1 MESFCGDSSFWDLQ
15 EIWYSKTP
23 DFTPCFQN
31 SVLVW
36 IPCGFLW
43 LLSPLEAHL
52 LKKSHHPPLP
62 WSLLNLTKIVILI
75 ILFCLSMAELV
86 QSIQTYSSGWEVFPV
101 DFYSPLIKTLTLMLA
116 LVFILVGKKRGMQT
130 SGVLFVFWFLLTLCC
145 AVTYRSVLMGTLNQ
159 DSHYNKSISKNR
171 FVITTIYFPLVVA
184 LLLLSCFSDTRP
196 SSTKPEKQMECPEEK
211 ASFLSRITFW
221 WFTGMA
227 ILGYQKPLVMED
239 MWKLSTKNSTA
250 GILSEFDKYWI
261 PALKKVV
268 CKNKIL
274 QSTKDNDAKK
284 VADKSHVNIMWPIL
298 KTFPLQLFVAGLLKL
313 VGSLIAFVN
322 PQLLALVIGYISGNE
337 PYWRGF
343 FYASLM
349 FFASMIESLFNSQYE
364 YLVYCIAMRI
374 RSCVTSALYRKSLQ
388 LSNSA
393 RKKFTVGEIVNLMAV
408 DTQRVMEFVQIVNII
423 WAAPLQ
429 IGVCLWLLWQHLG
442 VSTLGGFGVMI
453 LLFPLNGFIT
463 AKLRNLQVQLMK
475 EKDIRIKL
483 MNEILNGIKVLKLYA
498 WEKSF
503 QKQVKNI
510 RAKEIGI
517 LTTQSYYSAAI
528 YFAFTCAP
536 FLFAVSLNRIN
547 TFLGC
552 NEINPDALS
561 HNDREEDTL
570 VMENASFAWSTNEN
584 PALKNISLRIKPG
597 SLVAVVGQVGAGKSS
612 LLSAFLGDM
621 EKLEGYV
628 NIKGSVAY
636 VPQQAWIQNESIK
649 NNVLFGRKYIEDKYN
664 KILDSTALKPDLEIL
679 PGGDNTE
686 VGEKGINVS
695 GGQKQRMSLARAV
708 YNDADVYLL
717 DDPLS
722 AVDSH
727 VGKHIFDNV
736 LGPKGLLKGKTV
748 VLVTHKISILPQ
760 VDTILVLKDGC
771 LTESGSY
778 SELVSRKGAFA
789 DFLVQYLSE
798 VVEEAETV
806 DPEEI
811 EIIENVVAR
820 VGPHSE
826 LKRHLSRLSGN
837 ESEGGQQ
844 SESKKITRGL
854 STYSSNDGPR
864 RRRTKSG
871 SSQVEQVKKDKLSSA
886 PNSKLVNAEYTEV
899 GSVKWWVYL
908 AYIKAIGVWGI
919 IITFISFM
927 ISHSFSLGAN
937 IWLSEWSN
945 DAENPEKASD
955 IRLRNLR
962 LGVYSALGS
971 CEAIFVLV
979 ATIMLNLATLWG
991 SQILHDNMLEHIM
1004 KCPMSFFDTT
1014 PMGRILNRFSKDV
1027 DTTDVTIRSFI
1038 RLFLLQCF
1046 RSTIAFIGICLETPI
1061 FLAVLLPLGVCYS
1074 LLQRFY
1080 ISASRQ
1086 LKRLESITRSPIYTH
1101 FSETV
1106 TGTTSIRAFGAT
1118 ERFILESDKRVDF
1131 NHSSCFPS
1139 VAANRWLAIRLE
1151 FLGYC
1156 IVFFSALF
1164 AVLTK
1169 GTISPGLAGLSIS
1182 YALTV
1187 TANLNMLV
1195 LASSNVET
1203 NIVSV
1208 ERCLE
1213 YTAVPTEAAWH
1224 CESNKPNKPWP
1235 DYGNVVFDN
1244 YTTRYREGLDLVLR
1258 GISCEINAGEMVGIV
1273 GRTGAGKSSLT
1284 LSLFRIIEAAGG
1296 CITIDGID
1304 ISKIGLYDLRSKLT
1318 IIPQDPVLFT
1328 GTLRM
1333 NLDPFSQYDDDAI
1346 WRALELAHLKSF
1358 VSGLDSCLDHEVSE
1372 GGENISAGQR
1382 QLVCLARAVLR
1393 KSKILV
1399 LDEATAAVDLE
1410 TDDLI
1415 QATIRKE
1422 FSNCTVL
1429 TIAHRLNTVMD
1440 YNRIMVLDKGKVV
1453 EYDSPNNLL
1462 KDEKSIFHSM
1472 AKDAGLL

>member
-1 MESFCGDSSFWDLQ
+1 
-15 EIWYSKTP
+15 
-23 DFTPCFQN
+23 
-31 SVLVW
+31 
-36 IPCGFLW
+36 
-43 LLSPLEAHL
+43 
-52 LKKSHHPPLP
+52 
-62 WSLLNLTKIVILI
+62 
-75 ILFCLSMAELV
+75 MAELV
-86 QSIQTYSSGWEVFPV
+86 QSMQAYSSGWEVFPV
-101 DFYSPLIKTLTLMLA
+101 DYYSPLVKALTLMLA
-116 LVFILVGKKRGMQT
+116 LVLILVGKKRGMQT
-130 SGVLFVFWFLLTLCC
+130 SGVLFVFWLLLTLCG
-145 AVTYRSVLMGTLNQ
+145 AITYRSVLMDTLNQ
-159 DSHYNKSISKNR
+159 DSHYHKSISKNK
-171 FVITTIYFPLVVA
+171 FVITMICFPLVVA

-196 SSTKPEKQMECPEEK
+196 SSTRPEKQIECPEEK
-211 ASFLSRITFW
+211 ASFLSKITFW
-221 WFTGMA
+221 WFTGTA

-239 MWKLSTKNSTA
+239 MWKLSTKNTTS
-250 GILSEFDKYWI
+250 GILLKFDKYWI
-261 PALKKVV
+261 PALKKLV
-268 CKNKIL
+268 CKNKML
-274 QSTKDNDAKK
+274 QSTKDNDTKK
-284 VADKSHVNIMWPIL
+284 VADIGHINILWPIL
-298 KTFPLQLFVAGLLKL
+298 KTFPVEFFVSGLMKL
-313 VGSLIAFVN
+313 VASLIAFAN
-322 PQLLALVIGYISGNE
+322 PQILALVIAYISGDE

-349 FFASMIESLFNSQYE
+349 FLASMIESLFNSQYE
-364 YLVYCIAMRI
+364 YLIYCIAMRI

-393 RKKFTVGEIVNLMAV
+393 RKRFTVGEIVNLMAV
-408 DTQRVMEFVQIVNII
+408 DTQRVMEFVQIINVI
-423 WAAPLQ
+423 WYAPLQ
-429 IGVCLWLLWQHLG
+429 IGICLWLLWQQLG
-442 VSTLGGFGVMI
+442 VSTLGGFGIMI
-453 LLFPLNGFIT
+453 LLFPVNGFIT
-463 AKLRNLQVQLMK
+463 AKLRNLQVRLMK

-503 QKQVKNI
+503 QKQAKDI
-510 RAKEIGI
+510 RAREIDV
-517 LTTQSYYSAAI
+517 LTTQSYYSGAI
-528 YFAFTCAP
+528 YVAFTCAP
-536 FLFAVSLNRIN
+536 FLVALASFTMYVLIDPSNVLDASTAFVSLSLFNILQAPLVFLPMLLTYTAMFLVSLNRIN
-547 TFLGC
+547 TFLGSD
-552 NEINPDALS
+552 EINPDALS
-561 HNDREEDTL
+561 HDDSEEDSL

-584 PALKNISLRIKPG
+584 PTLKNISLRIKPG

-621 EKLEGYV
+621 EKLQGYV

-636 VPQQAWIQNESIK
+636 VPQQAWIQNESIR
-649 NNVLFGRKYIEDKYN
+649 NNVLFGQKYVEEKYN
-664 KILDSTALKPDLEIL
+664 KILDSTCLKPDLEIL

-695 GGQKQRMSLARAV
+695 GGQKQRISLARAV

-727 VGKHIFDNV
+727 VGKHIFDNI

-748 VLVTHKISILPQ
+748 VLITHKISILPQ
-760 VDTILVLKDGC
+760 VDTILVVKDGC

-778 SELVSRKGAFA
+778 SELLSRKGAFA
-789 DFLVQYLSE
+789 DFLIQYLSE
-798 VVEEAETV
+798 EVEEAETV

-811 EIIENVVAR
+811 ELIENVVAS
-820 VGPHSE
+820 VGPHPE
-826 LKRHLSRLSGN
+826 LERHLSRLSGN
-837 ESEGGQQ
+837 ESEGGQR
-844 SESKKITRGL
+844 SESEKLTRVL
-854 STYSSNDGPR
+854 STFSSKDGLR
-864 RRRTKSG
+864 KRIKSG

-886 PNSKLVNAEYTEV
+886 PNSKLIDAEFTEV
-899 GSVKWWVYL
+899 GSVKWSVYL

-919 IITFISFM
+919 VITFISY
-927 ISHSFSLGAN
+927 IVSHAFSLGAN

-945 DAENPEKASD
+945 DAENPEKALD
-955 IRLRNLR
+955 IHLRNLR

-971 CEAIFVLV
+971 CEAIFVLI

-991 SQILHDNMLEHIM
+991 SKILHDNMLEHIM

-1027 DTTDVTIRSFI
+1027 DTTDIVIRSSI

-1046 RSTIAFIGICLETPI
+1046 RSTVAFIGICLETPI
-1061 FLAVLLPLGVCYS
+1061 FLAVLLPLGVCYT

-1080 ISASRQ
+1080 INTSRQ

-1118 ERFILESDKRVDF
+1118 ERFILESNNRVDF
-1131 NHSSCFPS
+1131 NHSSYLPS
-1139 VAANRWLAIRLE
+1139 IAANRWLAIRLE

-1169 GTISPGLAGLSIS
+1169 GTISPGLAGMSIS

-1187 TANLNMLV
+1187 TANLNLLV

-1213 YTAVPTEAAWH
+1213 YTVTPTEAAWH
-1224 CESNKPNKPWP
+1224 CESNKPNKSWP
-1235 DYGNVVFDN
+1235 DSGNVVFDD

-1258 GISCEINAGEMVGIV
+1258 GISCNINAGEMVGIV

-1304 ISKIGLYDLRSKLT
+1304 IAKIGLHDLRSKLT

-1346 WRALELAHLKSF
+1346 WKSIELAHLKNF
-1358 VSGLDSCLDHEVSE
+1358 VSGLDAGLDHEVSE

-1382 QLVCLARAVLR
+1382 QLVCLARALLR

-1440 YNRIMVLDKGKVV
+1440 YNKIMVLDKGKVV
-1453 EYDSPNNLL
+1453 EYDSPNSLL